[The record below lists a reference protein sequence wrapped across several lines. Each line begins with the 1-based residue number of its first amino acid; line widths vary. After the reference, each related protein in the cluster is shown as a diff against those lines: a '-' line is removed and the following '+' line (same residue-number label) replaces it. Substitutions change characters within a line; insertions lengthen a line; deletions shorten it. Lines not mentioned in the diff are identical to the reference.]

1 VFEVNHPTTQWIRH
15 SGGKNQRV
23 NTQCRFWSDRGDD
36 DPPSRVLFGQNTN
49 TTGIQ
54 QGEEYCARVHAS
66 EGGSSDSSPP
76 RLFADLSLS
85 CARLTHFG
93 LVRLFRNIELA
104 SSKHSPVKSS
114 MLRSSDLLNSNPL
127 SECRSARDSA
137 DRAGLAVPPPTPL
150 QSSSSPP
157 RTRRPD
163 NVAR

>member
-1 VFEVNHPTTQWIRH
+1 MRH

-23 NTQCRFWSDRGDD
+23 NITHSRFWSDRGDD
-36 DPPSRVLFGQNTN
+36 DPSSRVLFGQNTN
-49 TTGIQ
+49 TTGTQ

-127 SECRSARDSA
+127 SECRSARVSA
-137 DRAGLAVPPPTPL
+137 DRAGLAVPPPTPPTPPL
-150 QSSSSPP
+150 QSSSSSTP